1 MKARDVGLSTLGLG
15 DMTLT
20 TEQAIALNARPRM
33 TEAEVEQ
40 MIVMRAN
47 GMSAAE
53 IAEQFPQYAAGTV
66 FNKLS
71 KRKAQVDDLRR
82 ARSVQFEDI
91 PGVRKQTRVNDAW
104 EERCTYKFLVR
115 AHLESCYATNP
126 VTGEREFVEQLVDAR
141 KLKVYSEMVFK
152 ANRIMMVEMGQQIAP
167 LPAVGAVTESRR
179 FAGAD
184 GAGGVD
190 YGELVQKHA
199 EWVAAEPERERAKAV
214 RQEWRWYDML
224 QRYRSITDLEAAHEQ
239 VQRDKDKA
247 SGMSPHEYHQAI
259 WDRKLERKRE
269 RNYEDFE
276 RFCAN
281 EVAGSFAEYGPD
293 GVTLAEIAE
302 GVKWSFPQTEEVQA
316 EVDEWFAG
324 EFCARVV
331 ETARKACAPE
341 SAAAPGPPLAPT
353 LQRANGCWWM
363 TRWEWRRFRANP
375 PSPCRRSSPSRPSP
389 SPRAIPA
396 GAGCCA
402 RASRQILL
410 AQVDAEAAHLWISD
424 KVTRRAWRQKMIED
438 MEVALADPDLDWRQR
453 SRFNRDIAM
462 LLHQVDEEKGE
473 LPPRTSKV
481 EVTF

>member
-1 MKARDVGLSTLGLG
+1 
-15 DMTLT
+15 MTLT

-47 GMSAAE
+47 GMSAVE

-71 KRKAQVDDLRR
+71 KRKAKIDDLRR

-104 EERCTYKFLVR
+104 EERCTYKFLAR

-141 KLKVYSEMVFK
+141 KLKVYSELMFK

-179 FAGAD
+179 SAGAPEAPAVACCCA
-184 GAGGVD
+184 GAGT
-190 YGELVQKHA
+190 QA
-199 EWVAAEPERERAKAV
+199 AV
-214 RQEWRWYDML
+214 RQEWHWYDMFE
-224 QRYRSITDLEAAHEQ
+224 RYRSVADDERAREE
-239 VQRDKDKA
+239 VQRDKGKT
-247 SGMSPHEYHQAI
+247 SGMSPTECHQAI
-259 WDRKLERKRE
+259 WDRKLDRDRE

-293 GVTLAEIAE
+293 GVTLAEVAE
-302 GVKWSFPQTEEVQA
+302 GVKWSLPQEAEVQA
-316 EVDEWFAG
+316 EVDAWFAG

-331 ETARKACAPE
+331 ESATAEAPQGPYRPNP
-341 SAAAPGPPLAPT
+341 AHTAPAAPPRPPR
-353 LQRANGCWWM
+353 QVQ
-363 TRWEWRRFRANP
+363 
-375 PSPCRRSSPSRPSP
+375 PSPPRR
-389 SPRAIPA
+389 
-396 GAGCCA
+396 
-402 RASRQILL
+402 
-410 AQVDAEAAHLWISD
+410 
-424 KVTRRAWRQKMIED
+424 
-438 MEVALADPDLDWRQR
+438 
-453 SRFNRDIAM
+453 
-462 LLHQVDEEKGE
+462 
-473 LPPRTSKV
+473 
-481 EVTF
+481 